1 MRVISKFHDYYDI
14 GLSYGIDPKCVYVR
28 ETREIAF
35 ESLTGD
41 NPAWLRDA
49 MADEAFGKDIVGQLQ
64 HRRWDED
71 EWVDEVLVLFCGKA
85 YLGIAYAGAY
95 RWSWEALREAILAGP
110 DTPLR
115 RALETGKP
123 QRSGRGW
130 WFLPRYRELELSYA
144 AADALNGRRPFL
156 DAIHVGAGTP
166 ALAFRPDRKTG
177 AASTASGPPSPS
189 TPSSSPSASRPWS
202 IRTRPSRRSPC
213 TSPTSSAS
221 PRTPRWTWTTPRRS
235 PSTATTSGASATPPA
250 SSPCGSRSAG

>member
-177 AASTASGPPSPS
+177 GRFNRFGAAVTLDPELKSLGFATVVDPYTAFQEISMYLTNVIGIPENP
-189 TPSSSPSASRPWS
+189 TVDVDDASK
-202 IRTRPSRRSPC
+202 IAKHGYDERSFRH
-213 TSPTSSAS
+213 PTSL
-221 PRTPRWTWTTPRRS
+221 
-235 PSTATTSGASATPPA
+235 
-250 SSPCGSRSAG
+250 